1 MANLTTENLKTV
13 NDLEFINN
21 ANLQSGFLLGGE
33 GSTLK
38 KFSYEQL
45 KNSVGSIAV
54 VPVSTEKDKT
64 IGEIWIENELVNV
77 EKVIYSFSEI
87 GKMSDTKQN
96 QVVCINN
103 YLYVLNANGKLFK
116 IDLEN
121 KICEALY
128 SDLVFNFIFVNE
140 TLIVFVGSNG
150 ANTKAINF
158 KTNVEYSCP
167 TEADEI
173 GSQDEIFSQIEKYT
187 NFSYPLNKYN
197 RFTVN
202 QTGESTI
209 ALCNFVIYNN
219 YLLAMQDTKIDD
231 NSFSYLDKNLTDYA
245 IALMYYSEYEGQK
258 MYYTQ
263 IGLFSIENNTF
274 NMFGEDGTKIEN
286 VSAIDDFHICLLP
299 YEYQGTQTAQ
309 YNGIVVLNNSKTHY
323 RNIRVYIEN
332 DTDIY
337 SCEEKEFYSDENILN
352 EIISLKHTYCGF
364 YTLQKTKN
372 ENRFAVVKYNFTTDG
387 ITCEVVNIVNENSI
401 YNELDFVTDLKDD
414 KEVFEEKLLN
424 PFFICAGNTNE
435 NFIAEKI
442 NPEYNSTLKIKLP
455 SGIKKIG
462 LSE

>member
-13 NDLEFINN
+13 NDLEFMNN

-54 VPVSTEKDKT
+54 VPVSTEKNKS
-64 IGEIWIENELVNV
+64 IGEIWIENEIVNV

-87 GKMSDTKQN
+87 GKMSETKQN
-96 QVVCINN
+96 QVACIYN
-103 YLYVLNANGKLFK
+103 YLYVLNENGKLFK

-121 KICEALY
+121 KSCSALF
-128 SDLVFNFIFVNE
+128 SELNFNFIFVNE
-140 TLIVFVGSNG
+140 TLIVFVGADSD
-150 ANTKAINF
+150 NTKAINF
-158 KTNVEYSCP
+158 ETN
-167 TEADEI
+167 
-173 GSQDEIFSQIEKYT
+173 EIFSCPQDEAFSFGNLFSMIDKVSNY
-187 NFSYPLNKYN
+187 SYPFNKLNV
-197 RFTVN
+197 FTVKDETE
-202 QTGESTI
+202 QKI
-209 ALCNFVIYNN
+209 YLCNFIIYEGFLFYQTASDEENAIDFSN
-219 YLLAMQDTKIDD
+219 PDFQDYSI
-231 NSFSYLDKNLTDYA
+231 S
-245 IALMYYSEYEGQK
+245 LMYYSEYAGEK
-258 MYYTQ
+258 LYYAQVVLMQQ
-263 IGLFSIENNTF
+263 IGNIFDPFEI
-274 NMFGEDGTKIEN
+274 GTGTGIEN
-286 VSAIDDFHICLLP
+286 VSNIKDCHIALI
-299 YEYQGTQTAQ
+299 Q
-309 YNGIVVLNNSKTHY
+309 NGETVNYCGFVILNNSKTHFVELRIY
-323 RNIRVYIEN
+323 YDEMEN
-332 DTDIY
+332 PI
-337 SCEEKEFYSDENILN
+337 SNVIEKEFYSDENILS

-401 YNELDFVTDLKDD
+401 YNELDLVTDLKDD

-442 NPEYNSTLKIKLP
+442 NPEYNSTLKIKMP

>member
-1 MANLTTENLKTV
+1 MANLTTDNLKTV
-13 NDLEFINN
+13 DDLDFIDS
-21 ANLQSGFLLGGE
+21 ANLSSGFLLGGE

-54 VPVSTEKDKT
+54 VPVSTEEDKT
-64 IGEIWIENELVNV
+64 IGELWIENEIVNV
-77 EKVIYSFSEI
+77 QNVLHSHSEI
-87 GKMSDTKQN
+87 GLMDTTKKN
-96 QVVCINN
+96 QVACINN

-197 RFTVN
+197 RFTIN

-209 ALCNFVIYNN
+209 ALCNFIIYNN
-219 YLLAMQDTKIDD
+219 FLIAMQDTETVD
-231 NSFSYLDKNLTDYA
+231 NSFSYLDKNITDYA
-245 IALMYYSEYEGQK
+245 ITLMYYSEYDGQK
-258 MYYTQ
+258 MYYSQ
-263 IGLFSIENNTF
+263 IALYPIENNTL
-274 NMFGEDGTKIEN
+274 NPFGDDETKIEN
-286 VSAIDDFHICLLP
+286 VSAINDYHICLIP
-299 YEYQGTQTAQ
+299 YEYQGKQTAQ
-309 YNGIVVLNNSKTHY
+309 YNGIIVLNNSKTHY
-323 RNIRVYIEN
+323 RNVRVYIEN

-337 SCEEKEFYSDENILN
+337 SCEEKEFYSDEKILS
-352 EIISLKHTYCGF
+352 EIIALKHFYCGF
-364 YTLQKTKN
+364 FTLQKTT
-372 ENRFAVVKYNFTTDG
+372 EGNRFAVVKYSFTTDG
-387 ITCEVVNIVNENSI
+387 LKCEVVNIIEEENS
-401 YNELDFVTDLKDD
+401 YTELDLLCDLESEK
-414 KEVFEEKLLN
+414 KYYQEEILN
-424 PFFICAGNTNE
+424 PEFICAGNNATN
-435 NFIAEKI
+435 FVAEKI
-442 NPEYNSTLKIKLP
+442 TPEYNSKLKIKLP
-455 SGIKKIG
+455 SGIKTIG
-462 LSE
+462 VE